1 VAGNG
6 EDGGGVVDFDTTDLK
21 RAQEFAKKQRG
32 EGYKLGGAGPKV
44 HDCSGIQAECW
55 NALAGKSNPHVRL
68 FGTGNMATVLPTLGF
83 KSGLGDANDFAVGF
97 STAAELGQ
105 DFGHTAGSLGGLN
118 VESRGGK
125 GVLVGPTARS
135 PGLKM
140 FKHKMHLPI
149 SAPQGNIMRHKGK
162 PFPGTLKK
170 GDSGPNV
177 KLVQQALMVGGAP
190 LKGTGTFGE
199 KTEAHVRLFQAHR
212 GLPGKGVVNKST
224 WDRLMAFLTPPTT
237 MLITVSGTAK
247 LRTLARR
254 FAKRFFKSDA
264 PSVVEVMEK
273 QLFRLNPQVL
283 KPTAG
288 VGAAVAKGTRLK
300 VPTTRP

>member
-1 VAGNG
+1 M
-6 EDGGGVVDFDTTDLK
+6 ERMGGGVVDLDTADLK
-21 RAQEFAKKQRG
+21 RARMFAEQQRG
-32 EGYKLGGAGPKV
+32 EPYKLGMAGPSK
-44 HDCSGIQAECW
+44 HDCSGFVAEVTRS
-55 NALAGKSNPHVRL
+55 LLGKSNPHVRM

-83 KSGLGDANDFAVGF
+83 KPGLGDANDFAVGF

-118 VESRGGK
+118 VECRGGK

-135 PGLKM
+135 PGLKL

-149 SAPQGNIMRHKGK
+149 SAAQDDIIRHKGR

-170 GDSGPNV
+170 GDRGPNV
-177 KLVQQALMVGGAP
+177 KLVQHALIIGGAP
-190 LKGTGTFGE
+190 LKRTGTFE
-199 KTEAHVRLFQAHR
+199 DKTETHVRLFQAHR
-212 GLPGKGVVNKST
+212 GLSGKGVVNKST
-224 WDRLMAFLTPPTT
+224 WDRLMAFLSPPTT
-237 MLITVSGTAK
+237 MLITVN
-247 LRTLARR
+247 RRQRIRILARR

-264 PSVVEVMEK
+264 PSAVEVMEK

-283 KPTAG
+283 KPTLDPG
-288 VGAAVAKGTRLK
+288 DLVASGIRLK

>member
-1 VAGNG
+1 M
-6 EDGGGVVDFDTTDLK
+6 ERMGGGVVDLDTDDLK
-21 RAQEFAKKQRG
+21 RARMFAEKQRG
-32 EGYKLGGAGPKV
+32 EPYKLGMAGPDR
-44 HDCSGIQAECW
+44 HDCSGFVAECH
-55 NALAGKSNPHVRL
+55 NSLVGKSNPHVRL

-83 KSGLGDANDFAVGF
+83 KPGLGDANDFAVGF

-118 VESRGGK
+118 VECRGGK

-135 PGLKM
+135 PGLKL

-149 SAPQGNIMRHKGK
+149 SAAQGDIIRHKGR

-170 GDSGPNV
+170 GDKGPNV
-177 KLVQQALMVGGAP
+177 KLVQHALMIGGAP
-190 LKGTGTFGE
+190 LKRTGFFDP

-212 GLPGKGVVNKST
+212 GLSGKGVVNKST
-224 WDRLMAFLTPPTT
+224 WDRLMAFLSPPTT
-237 MLITVSGTAK
+237 MLITVDRRQRI
-247 LRTLARR
+247 RTLARR

-264 PSVVEVMEK
+264 PSAVEVMEK

-283 KPTAG
+283 RPTLDPGDLIASG
-288 VGAAVAKGTRLK
+288 IRLK